1 MSGNWFF
8 NRHFVFSNVDLIRF
22 FFVFFDDSQ
31 WRKDFD
37 MNIQS
42 RVESDFSVRQRR
54 AVQIQVKISIKLK
67 LFINSDCAVDVS
79 AITTSWQYFWPNRI
93 GRDWKSTRKRFLF
106 DLQVTMSCEEKLV
119 SMLVDLRRRRPPGGG
134 GDITAHRFILGN
146 RNCKLSSR
154 RNCWVDRVWKWNV
167 QRWPSDEEFLLKPEV
182 ACKSFRPCL
191 LRPAKE
197 TRQIF

>member
-1 MSGNWFF
+1 MIWTESSPASSYMLLNDVRKLIF
-8 NRHFVFSNVDLIRF
+8 NRHFVFSNGDLIR

-79 AITTSWQYFWPNRI
+79 AITTSWQYFWPNRA
-93 GRDWKSTRKRFLF
+93 RLETTRKRFLF

-119 SMLVDLRRRRPPGGG
+119 SMLVDLRRRRPLCGWGDR
-134 GDITAHRFILGN
+134 DITAHRFILGN

-154 RNCWVDRVWKWNV
+154 RNCWADWVWKWNV
-167 QRWPSDEEFLLKPEV
+167 RRWP
-182 ACKSFRPCL
+182 
-191 LRPAKE
+191 
-197 TRQIF
+197 